1 MTTDTKPVQNETP
14 VNKDENMWAM
24 FCHLSALVGF
34 VIPFGNIIAPLII
47 WTLKKDEY
55 PHVNDQGKEAI
66 NFQLSI
72 TVYILISVVL
82 VFVVIGIPLLI
93 ILGIFSLIMTVIAA
107 LNANDGN
114 KYRYPFTIKFIK

>member
-1 MTTDTKPVQNETP
+1 MTTENKPAQKEAPTNR
-14 VNKDENMWAM
+14 DENMWAM

-34 VIPFGNIIAPLII
+34 AIPFGNIIAPLII

-72 TVYILISVVL
+72 TVYILISVIL

-107 LNANDGN
+107 LNANDGK
-114 KYRYPFTIKFIK
+114 KYRYPFTIRFIK

>member
-1 MTTDTKPVQNETP
+1 MTTENKPAQKEAPANR
-14 VNKDENMWAM
+14 DENMWAM

-34 VIPFGNIIAPLII
+34 AIPFGNIIAPLII

-72 TVYILISVVL
+72 TVYILISVIL

-114 KYRYPFTIKFIK
+114 KYRYPFTIRFIK